1 MVWEA
6 VFLLLVLKI
15 PIVYLCLVV
24 WWAIKA
30 VPLPEEGAG
39 LVARVEPTD
48 PSPCE
53 WRRRVARRPVA
64 VRARSAARAVR
75 RRRPRSHAQV
85 NGRERDLRAP
95 NVHSDLVGGLLAAAS
110 IFAGAVGVVQTPIKV
125 IPISIVLALVSV
137 RMTDRYRVLATW
149 AVGLNILWWLL
160 GMTVAVLTD
169 NALY

>member
-1 MVWEA
+1 MS
-6 VFLLLVLKI
+6 
-15 PIVYLCLVV
+15 
-24 WWAIKA
+24 AIS
-30 VPLPEEGAG
+30 
-39 LVARVEPTD
+39 EPRT
-48 PSPCE
+48 S
-53 WRRRVARRPVA
+53 
-64 VRARSAARAVR
+64 
-75 RRRPRSHAQV
+75 
-85 NGRERDLRAP
+85 
-95 NVHSDLVGGLLAAAS
+95 HSDLVGGLLAAAS